1 MSMNVARTRYAL
13 KRRIDNFFASGEEQ
27 RAARALIDAVA
38 AQHRAWIFGGMLR
51 DIGLFGRD
59 GFTSD
64 IDIVFAGE
72 REDLLHL
79 LSHFH
84 MERFVT
90 NKLGGIRFRYC
101 SLDFDIWCLSDT
113 WAFKENIIPLE
124 NVESLL
130 HTTLMSWD
138 AVLYDVHRGEILTPD
153 NYLHDLRKGYL
164 ELVLEATPNETGSVV
179 KILRT
184 IYNKQVKTLGPGLSE
199 FLHRALPRYSYSA
212 LQHYERVHYDI
223 SSFNDTEYGC
233 LLKCLRETDVGDSV
247 DVTRLHIR

>member
-1 MSMNVARTRYAL
+1 MSMNVAKTRYAL

-38 AQHRAWIFGGMLR
+38 AQHQAWIFGGMLR
-51 DIGLFGRD
+51 DISLFGHD

-79 LSHFH
+79 LSRFH
-84 MERFVT
+84 MEHFAT

-101 SLDFDIWCLSDT
+101 SLDFDIWCLSET

-124 NVESLL
+124 DAQSLL

-138 AVLYDVHRGEILTPD
+138 AVLYDVHRGEILTPE
-153 NYLHDLRKGYL
+153 NYLQNLKRGYL
-164 ELVLEATPNETGSVV
+164 ELVLDATPNETGSVV

-184 IYNKQVKTLGPGLSE
+184 IYNKRVKTLGPGLSE
-199 FLHRALPRYSYSA
+199 FLHKALPRYSYSA
-212 LQHYERVHYDI
+212 LQHYELAHYDT
-223 SSFNDTEYGC
+223 SSFDDTEYD
-233 LLKCLRETDVGDSV
+233 LLLNRLRETETGYSV
-247 DVTRLHIR
+247 DVTRLRTN

>member
-1 MSMNVARTRYAL
+1 MSMNVAKTRYAL
-13 KRRIDNFFASGEEQ
+13 KQRVDNFFASGEEQ

-84 MERFVT
+84 MEHFAT
-90 NKLGGIRFRYC
+90 NKLGGIRFRYR

-113 WAFKENIIPLE
+113 WAFKENIIPLDD
-124 NVESLL
+124 VESLL

-138 AVLYDVHRGEILTPD
+138 AVLYDVHRGEILTPE
-153 NYLHDLRKGYL
+153 NYLHDLNNGYL
-164 ELVLEATPNETGSVV
+164 ELVLDATPNETGSVV

-184 IYNKQVKTLGPGLSE
+184 IYNKRVKTLGPDLSK
-199 FLHRALPRYSYSA
+199 FLQKALLRYSYSA
-212 LQHYERVHYDI
+212 LQHYELAHYDI
-223 SSFNDTEYGC
+223 SSFNVTDYGC
-233 LLKCLRETDVGDSV
+233 LLRCLQKTDVGARV
-247 DVTRLHIR
+247 DVTRLRMR

>member
-1 MSMNVARTRYAL
+1 MSTNVAKTPYAL

-84 MERFVT
+84 MEHFAT
-90 NKLGGIRFRYC
+90 NKLGGIRFRYR

-138 AVLYDVHRGEILTPD
+138 AVLYDVHRGEILTPE
-153 NYLHDLRKGYL
+153 NYLHDLNNGYL
-164 ELVLEATPNETGSVV
+164 ELVLDVTPNETGSVV

-184 IYNKQVKTLGPGLSE
+184 IYNKRVKTLGPGLSA
-199 FLHRALPRYSYSA
+199 FLHKTLLRYSYSA
-212 LQHYERVHYDI
+212 LQHYELAHYNI
-223 SSFNDTEYGC
+223 SSFNATDYGC
-233 LLKCLRETDVGDSV
+233 LLKCLRETDEGARV
-247 DVTRLHIR
+247 DVTRLRMR